1 MREIIVKKN
10 QSLLDIAL
18 QEYGHVVGVFDIVE
32 RNALSGITDNV
43 YEHERLEV
51 SKTPISGRIKGFL
64 STHTIATLAG
74 EHERACGIGW
84 MEIERNFR
92 IT

>member
-18 QEYGHVVGVFDIVE
+18 QEYGHVAGVFDIVE
-32 RNALSGITDNV
+32 RNALAGITDNV

-51 SKTPISGRIKGFL
+51 SKTPLSGRIREFL

-74 EHERACGIGW
+74 AHERACGIGW
-84 MEIERNFR
+84 MQVERNFMV
-92 IT
+92 T